1 MTVVVSTMLLNSLIS
16 NGEKTI
22 GGSLTTAE
30 QPYYLGKLNAMVE
43 SWSLDRR
50 MCYSVK
56 QENFSLTASTGTY
69 TIGVGGTFNT
79 ARPTK
84 ILNAFIRD
92 SANADSG
99 VDIVSYDAFDGIVV
113 KGVAGS
119 YPRWLY
125 YDQGYDSSGLATI
138 KLYPQPQANLT
149 LYIDSATQLQ
159 SFASVTTALLMPP
172 GYQRAIESNFAIET
186 SPGLKSVPPELA
198 KIARDSLAALKG
210 VNLPDAVS
218 RLDAGIVRAHAGNII
233 SGP

>member
-1 MTVVVSTMLLNSLIS
+1 MTVVVSTMILNSLIA

-30 QPYYLGKLNAMVE
+30 QTYYLGKLNAMVE

-99 VDIVSYDAFDGIVV
+99 VTSFPMTPSTASWSRASPAPIR
-113 KGVAGS
+113 AGCTTTKATT
-119 YPRWLY
+119 PR
-125 YDQGYDSSGLATI
+125 
-138 KLYPQPQANLT
+138 
-149 LYIDSATQLQ
+149 
-159 SFASVTTALLMPP
+159 
-172 GYQRAIESNFAIET
+172 
-186 SPGLKSVPPELA
+186 
-198 KIARDSLAALKG
+198 ARDDQALPAAAGEPHALHRLG
-210 VNLPDAVS
+210 DAVAEL
-218 RLDAGIVRAHAGNII
+218 RLGDDGAAHAARLPAGDRVELRHRDLAGAEER
-233 SGP
+233 SAGARQDRA